1 MARRVRRNQVFTTGL
16 FDGGTAT
23 ADVVLNEAAPSEG
36 ALIDYVDMVVQVAGV
51 GSGTYDLM
59 IEELGTAIAL
69 TTKTSAADADAAA
82 NTVFTRLEG
91 NGVGVTKAGAGLH
104 MQVTE
109 NGTVSTGT
117 KIAYCIWW
125 LN

>member
-1 MARRVRRNQVFTTGL
+1 MARRVRRNQVFTTGV

-23 ADVVLNEAAPSEG
+23 ADVPLDVSAPSEG
-36 ALIDYVDMVVQVAGV
+36 AMIDYVDIVVATTGV
-51 GSGTYDLM
+51 GTGTYDLM
-59 IEELGTAIAL
+59 IEELGTTIAL
-69 TTKTSAADADAAA
+69 TTKTSAADADATA
-82 NTVFTRLEG
+82 NTIYTRLEG
-91 NGVGVTKAGAGLH
+91 NGVGVTAAGVGIQ

-117 KIAYCIWW
+117 KIGFGIWW